1 MILTIIFLIKII
13 IVVSILSFIGLIV
26 FFGIKSL
33 PFRQK
38 LTISETLDFLK
49 VLRVTDK
56 KYSQIMEKRK
66 IIEEKWSKLLEKI
79 KSNDER
85 DLRLAVIEAD
95 SLVDEI
101 LKSHNHPGKDMG
113 ERLKSLHSGE
123 LEFIDDLWEA
133 HKIRNRLAHEA
144 DFHLPAEEAQRLIEI
159 YHKILEELLSK
170 ELEISN

>member
-1 MILTIIFLIKII
+1 MLLTIIFLIKII

-33 PFRQK
+33 SFRPK
-38 LTISETLDFLK
+38 LMISETLDFLK
-49 VLRVTDK
+49 VLQVTDK

-66 IIEEKWSKLLEKI
+66 IVEEKWSKLLEKI

-101 LKSHNHPGKDMG
+101 LKSHGHPGKDMG
-113 ERLKSLHSGE
+113 ERLKSFHSGE
-123 LEFIDDLWEA
+123 LEYIDDLWEA
-133 HKIRNRLAHEA
+133 HKIRNRLTHEA
-144 DFHLPAEEAQRLIEI
+144 DFHLPIEEAQRLIGI
-159 YHKILEELLSK
+159 YHKVLEELLSK
-170 ELEISN
+170 ELKVA